1 MSKILI
7 IEDEKILRE
16 TLTDILEISGYIVVQ
31 ARDGEEGIEVFTKTT
46 PDLIICDINM
56 PKMDGF
62 EVFKILE
69 ALITESEFPP
79 FIFLSSKTE
88 PKSIR
93 EGMNLGAVDY
103 ITKPYSVP
111 ELLKVIDLR
120 LEKRKKLQTALINDE
135 RERMSQELHNG
146 VQSLILAA
154 GMGIRTVVSR
164 LDEMPKKEQDLLK
177 NSVQLLNQAISET
190 RSVSH
195 NLIPDLIKT
204 HGLENYL
211 NLIFLT
217 IRSSTEIKI
226 DLNINIKEE
235 ELIQSQLKIDICRL
249 VQEMINNTLKHAK
262 AKTISIK
269 LVKVNREITL
279 DFQDDGIGFNSNKST
294 EGIGLQSLR
303 KKVSQLDGK
312 ITLDSHPKKG
322 TRIMILIKE
331 L

>member
-235 ELIQSQLKIDICRL
+235 ELIQPQLKIDICRL